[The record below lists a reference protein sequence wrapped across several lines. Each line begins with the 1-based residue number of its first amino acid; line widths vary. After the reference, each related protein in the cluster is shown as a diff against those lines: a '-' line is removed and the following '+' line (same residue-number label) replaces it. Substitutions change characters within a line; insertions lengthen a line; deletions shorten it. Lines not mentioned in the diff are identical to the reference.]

1 MKDNATIGE
10 QIARMALGYD
20 KYELVKGKAEVFPA
34 KESTDYV
41 DSLVAFHK
49 DAMKFL
55 RSLNVYSTS
64 DRLETAKQINALLKQ
79 GDSIEDYD

>member
-1 MKDNATIGE
+1 MKDNATIRE
-10 QIARMALGYD
+10 QIARMALGFD
-20 KYELVKGKAEVFPA
+20 KYELVTGKM
-34 KESTDYV
+34 

>member
-10 QIARMALGYD
+10 QIARMALGFD
-20 KYELVKGKAEVFPA
+20 KYELVTGK
-34 KESTDYV
+34 V
-41 DSLVAFHK
+41 DSLAAFNK

>member
-1 MKDNATIGE
+1 MKDNATIRE
-10 QIARMALGYD
+10 QIARMALGFD
-20 KYELVKGKAEVFPA
+20 KYELVTGK
-34 KESTDYV
+34 V
-41 DSLVAFHK
+41 DSLAAFNK

>member
-20 KYELVKGKAEVFPA
+20 KYELVTGK
-34 KESTDYV
+34 V

>member
-10 QIARMALGYD
+10 QIARMALGFD
-20 KYELVKGKAEVFPA
+20 KYELVTGKM
-34 KESTDYV
+34 

-55 RSLNVYSTS
+55 RSLDVYSTS

>member
-1 MKDNATIGE
+1 MELRRKV
-10 QIARMALGYD
+10 ARMALGYD

-49 DAMKFL
+49 DAMEILKYL
-55 RSLNVYSTS
+55 DLYSTD
-64 DRLETAKQINALLKQ
+64 DRLSTKTLIVALIKQ
-79 GDSIEDYD
+79 GEAIEEHD

>member
-20 KYELVKGKAEVFPA
+20 KYELVTGKM
-34 KESTDYV
+34 

>member
-1 MKDNATIGE
+1 MKDNATIRE

-20 KYELVKGKAEVFPA
+20 KYELVTGKM
-34 KESTDYV
+34 

-64 DRLETAKQINALLKQ
+64 DRLETAKRINALLKQ

>member
-10 QIARMALGYD
+10 QIARMALGFD
-20 KYELVKGKAEVFPA
+20 KYELVTGKM
-34 KESTDYV
+34 

>member
-20 KYELVKGKAEVFPA
+20 KYELVTGK
-34 KESTDYV
+34 V
-41 DSLVAFHK
+41 DSLAAFHK

-64 DRLETAKQINALLKQ
+64 DRLETAKHINALLKQ

>member
-1 MKDNATIGE
+1 MKDNATIRE

-20 KYELVKGKAEVFPA
+20 KYELVTGKM
-34 KESTDYV
+34 